1 MKYIL
6 IFQLFFLISNS
17 ALSQTTAKV
26 SGRID
31 LTKFKKDTSIKSRVS
46 NESSDD
52 EIRSTPLFVRLNVD
66 VLNESYL
73 FNDEPIVYDGN
84 RIQSKVINGDE
95 KLLLKY
101 RVSNSGNQDATGVN
115 YIFSYKSKD
124 LNDGSLTSNN
134 FDFNII
140 NKPSTIKSDESVEIQ
155 VEVRADRK
163 LVPSKT
169 SFSLDVNDMTKKGDI
184 ATTSQFQTDFFK
196 PPRLD
201 FKVIVD
207 KTASD
212 PRMTENVDKKIDIKD
227 YVILN
232 FIISNDGL
240 GPAKDL
246 YIEFPK
252 TNDYITRE
260 KFNIDG
266 IDFSRDD
273 IIGPTNIEAKKTF
286 EVKLMYSINKAEGIE
301 QLARGDGIEF
311 KIDIEEDD
319 LGTFSLA
326 DNVSIYI
333 EEQSNDSFLEGN
345 LQEVDILSFDEANI
359 MDYDNSFKTAN
370 RNRNNHALIIYNS
383 DYIDLWGVS
392 DIPGAEDDALLIE
405 QYFRNIFGV
414 SSVTKI
420 ANQGKNVFNGI
431 MESTLGTNLLGKE
444 NINLYVYYAGHGALS
459 ESGDAYF
466 LPVDANPEKNFL
478 EDQSIN
484 QNKFYD
490 QLMDLENVKNVYAFI
505 DACFSGLPK
514 DRENKYL
521 NNNIEND
528 ANEGRNIRAIS
539 PNKLNNKYKSKIT
552 VFTAS
557 SADQVSYSY
566 RYFNSK
572 YNQNNLSI
580 SNGLFT
586 TFLAAAVQLN
596 DDGLM
601 NADDNKDNQ
610 LTNKEIY
617 EYINRNVSSF
627 SKNEQQPDWAGN
639 NFENIIIK

>member
-1 MKYIL
+1 M
-6 IFQLFFLISNS
+6 
-17 ALSQTTAKV
+17 
-26 SGRID
+26 
-31 LTKFKKDTSIKSRVS
+31 
-46 NESSDD
+46 
-52 EIRSTPLFVRLNVD
+52 
-66 VLNESYL
+66 
-73 FNDEPIVYDGN
+73 
-84 RIQSKVINGDE
+84 
-95 KLLLKY
+95 
-101 RVSNSGNQDATGVN
+101 
-115 YIFSYKSKD
+115 
-124 LNDGSLTSNN
+124 
-134 FDFNII
+134 
-140 NKPSTIKSDESVEIQ
+140 
-155 VEVRADRK
+155 
-163 LVPSKT
+163 
-169 SFSLDVNDMTKKGDI
+169 
-184 ATTSQFQTDFFK
+184 
-196 PPRLD
+196 
-201 FKVIVD
+201 
-207 KTASD
+207 
-212 PRMTENVDKKIDIKD
+212 
-227 YVILN
+227 
-232 FIISNDGL
+232 
-240 GPAKDL
+240 
-246 YIEFPK
+246 
-252 TNDYITRE
+252 
-260 KFNIDG
+260 
-266 IDFSRDD
+266 
-273 IIGPTNIEAKKTF
+273 
-286 EVKLMYSINKAEGIE
+286 
-301 QLARGDGIEF
+301 
-311 KIDIEEDD
+311 
-319 LGTFSLA
+319 
-326 DNVSIYI
+326 
-333 EEQSNDSFLEGN
+333 
-345 LQEVDILSFDEANI
+345 
-359 MDYDNSFKTAN
+359 
-370 RNRNNHALIIYNS
+370 
-383 DYIDLWGVS
+383 
-392 DIPGAEDDALLIE
+392 
-405 QYFRNIFGV
+405 
-414 SSVTKI
+414 TKI

-539 PNKLNNKYKSKIT
+539 PNKLNNKYKRKIT